1 MSLKQKLSSTI
12 SPTIFFHHQS
22 HHLYLFQGG
31 KVDHCSNCHLSLKD
45 SKYHILACSGCKGAV
60 AGCHLNKS
68 LIPLFFSFTSL
79 TLILTLRANKVTNT
93 NYTGK
98 AKQRAEYCFSHWVIW
113 VTVKKWVYQA
123 TYGSTPLCSPYAQ
136 PMGGS
141 APLCAA
147 SAPSLH
153 WLTAP
158 SRHLLRNPHHTQQS
172 GAHVTHSC
180 NS

>member
-1 MSLKQKLSSTI
+1 MYLANTVTCI
-12 SPTIFFHHQS
+12 SPKKLPPGHPQSSRRKAALAGCHLSKNSLPPSVPPSFFHHQS
-22 HHLYLFQGG
+22 HHLYLSQGG

-98 AKQRAEYCFSHWVIW
+98 AKQRAEYCFSH
-113 VTVKKWVYQA
+113 
-123 TYGSTPLCSPYAQ
+123 
-136 PMGGS
+136 
-141 APLCAA
+141 
-147 SAPSLH
+147 
-153 WLTAP
+153 
-158 SRHLLRNPHHTQQS
+158 
-172 GAHVTHSC
+172 
-180 NS
+180 

>member
-1 MSLKQKLSSTI
+1 MSLGQKLSSTI

-22 HHLYLFQGG
+22 SHLYLSQGG

-98 AKQRAEYCFSHWVIW
+98 AKQRAEYCFSHWVIR
-113 VTVKKWVYQA
+113 VTVKKWVSRA
-123 TYGSTPLCSPYAQ
+123 TYGSTPHAPPMCSLWVGPPPYVQ
-136 PMGGS
+136 P
-141 APLCAA
+141 PPPPCTDWPHPRA
-147 SAPSLH
+147 SSSETLIIPNSLV
-153 WLTAP
+153 P
-158 SRHLLRNPHHTQQS
+158 M
-172 GAHVTHSC
+172 
-180 NS
+180 

>member
-12 SPTIFFHHQS
+12 SPTIFFHHPS
-22 HHLYLFQGG
+22 SHLYLSQGG

-45 SKYHILACSGCKGAV
+45 SKYHILACSGCKDAV

-68 LIPLFFSFTSL
+68 LFPLFFSFTSL

-98 AKQRAEYCFSHWVIW
+98 AKGRILLQSLSHSGHSKKVSLSGNLWVHPPC
-113 VTVKKWVYQA
+113 A
-123 TYGSTPLCSPYAQ
+123 PYVQ

-141 APLCAA
+141 APYVQPPPPPC
-147 SAPSLH
+147 
-153 WLTAP
+153 TD
-158 SRHLLRNPHHTQQS
+158 
-172 GAHVTHSC
+172 
-180 NS
+180 